1 MAKFKRIRTVLY
13 GDQRVSSGELEILHT
28 PAMQRLYGLRQLGLT
43 DRVFIDASHSRI
55 HHVLGV
61 LAQVDKLVGAIVGN
75 LRRTRRDFS
84 FGTTGGSI
92 NIGSVELA
100 ADVADRQPVIRL
112 IGLLHDLTHAPFGH
126 TVEDEIKVVD
136 SRHDQPDRQ
145 SEAFFRLVCQV
156 AGWLAIDAGAL
167 DPESPIKLPDGML
180 PIIYGAA
187 DAGDATPE
195 IAGRLSSLIGGLLT
209 TLPAKTAEASW
220 RITQRDLAIL
230 LAQMDSAMT
239 ALLHLEILH
248 AKDPE
253 PEDTPRDAEYP
264 FQVAIR
270 GGLGGSPYAHFLQRW
285 RFEPHRDAYMLDVVG
300 NTVCADLLD
309 YAKRDSHFSGL
320 KLDYDPDR
328 IAENFT
334 LVSWNAGAYD
344 LERTGQQ
351 RLASERGR
359 DPFDGWCL
367 RTAISL
373 VSHKFRPDVPGEL
386 MNLLN
391 VRFYLYE
398 RAIFHPTKCAAGA
411 MLGTALQLLGWRTLP
426 GGRRGS
432 LPPHLRYVGD
442 EVFLHDIRSASA
454 FVLDFFRRYEAA
466 TVVDAVLEGAA
477 KGYDEVHTGVV
488 GELVRLRMGQTVG
501 EAVAE
506 IEAAVHLLNKMAARR
521 YPRLVFRAS
530 PNTRDLRLQ
539 VGAEGLARTF
549 AKPDVRFSVERR
561 IEEAAGLRLG
571 SVVIHCPRRTTA
583 AKIANVLLVKPG
595 AEADRVCKLR
605 DLASIDSEMFAKHQ
619 EAVQA
624 VEQMYRSMW
633 RLAVYVAP
641 EYLGRQKEIAEMVG
655 REIFQQLDTHDH
667 YEDSAELAWENDL
680 DYESRITKQ
689 AGPRADIDPIGTPQ
703 VVVDALNEL
712 AAAGPLPPWL
722 DEGHPEYD
730 RSAASTRLAALLTQS
745 PPEVVAPPDRL
756 PILISTVESY
766 FPKGLGAKQRRGL
779 GSRYREAIDGL
790 PRDAFDSLIAKLGA
804 SIANTPNDL
813 VAHKGRK
820 ISEIVSVVDDLLRA
834 AGAASP
840 TLGRED
846 LFGPRK

>member
-1 MAKFKRIRTVLY
+1 MAKYKRIRTVLY
-13 GDQRVSSGELEILHT
+13 GDQRVSAGELEILHT

-61 LAQVDKLVGAIVGN
+61 LAQVDKLVNAIVSN

-84 FGTTGGSI
+84 LGTTGSSSSVR
-92 NIGSVELA
+92 SVELA
-100 ADVADRQPVIRL
+100 ADVAERQPVIRL

-126 TVEDEIKVVD
+126 TVEDEIQVVD

-145 SEAFFRLVCQV
+145 AEAFFRLVCQV

-167 DPESPIKLPDGML
+167 DSESPVKLADEML
-180 PIIYGAA
+180 PVIYGAP
-187 DAGDATPE
+187 DAGDATAE
-195 IAGRLSSLIGGLLT
+195 TATRLGSLIGSLLA
-209 TLPAKTAEASW
+209 TLPAKGAEASW
-220 RITQRDLAIL
+220 RLSQLDLAIL

-239 ALLHLEILH
+239 ALLHLEVLH
-248 AKDPE
+248 AKDPG
-253 PEDTPRDAEYP
+253 PEDTPQDTEYP

-270 GGLGGSPYAHFLQRW
+270 AGLGSSAYAHFLQRW

-320 KLDYDPDR
+320 RLDYDSDR

-344 LERTGQQ
+344 LERTGHQ
-351 RLASERGR
+351 RSESGR
-359 DPFDGWCL
+359 IHPFDGWCL

-426 GGRRGS
+426 DGRRGS
-432 LPPHLRYVGD
+432 LPVHLRYVGD

-454 FVLDFFRRYEAA
+454 FVLEFFRRYEAS
-466 TVVDAVLEGAA
+466 TVVDAAIEKAA
-477 KGYDEVHTGVV
+477 NAHDEVHTGVI
-488 GELVRLRMGQTVG
+488 GELVKLRVGQTVG

-506 IEAAVHLLNKMAARR
+506 IEAAVRLLNRLAARR
-521 YPRLVFRAS
+521 FPRLVFRAS

-549 AKPDVRFSVERR
+549 AKPDVRFAVERR

-571 SVVIHCPRRTTA
+571 SVVIHCPKRTTA

-595 AEADRVCKLR
+595 AEADDVCKLR
-605 DLASIDSEMFAKHQ
+605 DLASLDAEMFTKHQ

-633 RLAVYVAP
+633 RLAVYLAP
-641 EYLGRQKEIAEMVG
+641 EYLGREKEIGHVIG

-667 YEDSAELAWENDL
+667 YDDAADLTWENDL
-680 DYESRITKQ
+680 DYESHVPKH
-689 AGPRADIDPIGTPQ
+689 AGHRTDVDSTGVPQ

-712 AAAGPLPPWL
+712 AASGQLPSWL
-722 DEGHPEYD
+722 DEGHAEYD
-730 RSAASTRLAALLTQS
+730 RSAASSRLAGLLVQVPHKTS
-745 PPEVVAPPDRL
+745 AVPARL
-756 PILISTVESY
+756 PALVGTVGSY
-766 FPKGLGAKQRRGL
+766 FPKGLTAKQRRGL
-779 GSRYREAIDGL
+779 ESRYGDAIEGL
-790 PRDAFDSLIAKLGA
+790 DSDTFDSLISKLSV
-804 SIANTPNDL
+804 SIANTPDDL

-820 ISEIVSVVDDLLRA
+820 MSEIVSVVDDLLRA
-834 AGAASP
+834 AGLPSP
-840 TLGRED
+840 TLGRDD

>member
-1 MAKFKRIRTVLY
+1 MPKYKRIRTVLY
-13 GDQRVSSGELEILHT
+13 GDQRISAGELEILHT

-61 LAQVDKLVGAIVGN
+61 LAQVDKLVNAIVGN
-75 LRRTRRDFS
+75 LRRTRRNFS
-84 FGTTGGSI
+84 FGTTGRSSS
-92 NIGSVELA
+92 IGSTELA
-100 ADVADRQPVIRL
+100 ADLIDRHPVIRL

-126 TVEDEIKVVD
+126 TVEDEIKIVD

-145 SEAFFRLVCQV
+145 AEAFFRLVCQV
-156 AGWLAIDAGAL
+156 VGWLAIDAGAL
-167 DPESPIKLPDGML
+167 DPESPIQLPNEML
-180 PIIYGAA
+180 PVVYGAA
-187 DAGDATPE
+187 DTEDATPE
-195 IAGRLSSLIGGLLT
+195 ATARLASLINGLLVSV
-209 TLPAKTAEASW
+209 PPKTAEACW
-220 RITQRDLAIL
+220 RLSQGDLAVL

-239 ALLHLEILH
+239 ALLHLEVLH
-248 AKDPE
+248 AKDPKPDDIPGE
-253 PEDTPRDAEYP
+253 TEYP
-264 FQVAIR
+264 FQRAIR
-270 GGLGGSPYAHFLQRW
+270 SGFAGSSYVHFLPRW
-285 RFEPHRDAYMLDVVG
+285 SFDRHRDAYMLDVVG

-320 KLDYDPDR
+320 RLDYDPDR

-344 LERTGQQ
+344 LERTGHQ
-351 RLASERGR
+351 APEGKRGK

-411 MLGTALQLLGWRTLP
+411 MLGTALQLLGWRTLSS
-426 GGRRGS
+426 GQRGS
-432 LPPHLRYVGD
+432 LPVHLRYVGD
-442 EVFLHDIRSASA
+442 DVFLHDIRSAA
-454 FVLDFFRRYEAA
+454 RFVLEFFRRYEAS
-466 TVVDAVLEGAA
+466 TVVDSSIEAAA
-477 KGYDEVHTGVV
+477 KAYDEVHTGVV
-488 GELVRLRMGQTVG
+488 SELVKLRIGQTVG
-501 EAVAE
+501 EATAE
-506 IEAAVHLLNKMAARR
+506 IEAATQLLNKLAARR
-521 YPRLVFRAS
+521 FPRLVFRAS

-549 AKPDVRFSVERR
+549 EKPDVRFAVERR

-595 AEADRVCKLR
+595 ADADSVCKLR
-605 DLASIDSEMFAKHQ
+605 DLASIDPEMFAKHQ

-633 RLAVYVAP
+633 RLAVYLAP
-641 EYLGRQKEIAEMVG
+641 EYLGRQKEIAQVIG

-667 YEDSAELAWENDL
+667 YDDTPDLMWENDL
-680 DYESRITKQ
+680 DYESKVTQQ
-689 AGPRADIDPIGTPQ
+689 AGPRSDVDTGGAPQ
-703 VVVDALNEL
+703 VVVDALNVL
-712 AAAGPLPPWL
+712 AAGGRLPKWL
-722 DEGHPEYD
+722 DEGHSEYD
-730 RSAASTRLAALLTQS
+730 RAAASSRLAALLVQTPNTS
-745 PPEVVAPPDRL
+745 STVTARL
-756 PILISTVESY
+756 PILIQTIESY
-766 FPKGLGAKQRRGL
+766 FPKGLTATKRHGL
-779 GSRYREAIDGL
+779 DSRYREGVEAISDV
-790 PRDAFDSLIAKLGA
+790 AFDSLISQLSAR
-804 SIANTPNDL
+804 IDNTPAGL
-813 VAHKGRK
+813 VARK
-820 ISEIVSVVDDLLRA
+820 ERKLNEVVSVVDDLLRN
-834 AGAASP
+834 AGAPSP
-840 TLGRED
+840 TQGRDD